1 MLCQVCRAERA
12 ANELACSRCRTP
24 VPRVQGAEQTGHSRL
39 RRFLWHFAVTASLVL
54 LTASLHLIDVLP
66 IRLPLRTSPLATEAV
81 DRANDRAAVIAL
93 LGEPGRPGW
102 FVKGY
107 VRTYK
112 TGWGEARVWLP
123 VSGPTGRP

>member
-1 MLCQVCRAERA
+1 VLCQVCRAELA

-54 LTASLHLIDVLP
+54 LTASLHLIDVLH
-66 IRLPLRTSPLATEAV
+66 IRLPLRTSPLVTEAV

-93 LGEPGRPGW
+93 LGGPGRPGW

-107 VRTYK
+107 VRTDE
-112 TGWGEARVWLP
+112 TGWGEARMWIP